1 MPEHFTGIQFHS
13 KQHPGIRLQRQPL
26 SNVCQIFKNERHLF
40 IIFSTIKMYSVM
52 SEARATFLQKSR
64 LIFQTKTIVLL
75 CLNHKATPLI
85 RPTPNLK
92 NEMISEIS
100 RKNLAEWCIEL

>member
-1 MPEHFTGIQFHS
+1 MSGIYLLYF
-13 KQHPGIRLQRQPL
+13 LQN
-26 SNVCQIFKNERHLF
+26 SSV
-40 IIFSTIKMYSVM
+40 TIKMFSVM

-100 RKNLAEWCIEL
+100 RKNLAEWCIELLPIKFSVG